1 LIIGVDFGTSNSEV
15 AVYRGGRAEVLA
27 SPEGE
32 RVLPSAVYIDEAG
45 RRFVGQAAKNVAVLH
60 PERTVLSVK
69 RELAGDRR
77 YWIGGR
83 QYDPESIASCV
94 FASLKDTAERALG
107 RKVEQA
113 VVTVP
118 AYFDDPRRQATRRA
132 AALAG
137 LEVVRLVNEP
147 TAAALAY
154 GLDSREEG
162 TILVFDLGGGT
173 FDISILRAGGGVFQV
188 EATRGDV
195 RLGGDD
201 FDRAIA
207 ELLLERFREET
218 GIELRSDRL
227 AMQKIYQHAESAK
240 LTLSRQPQ
248 VDLEVP
254 FLAATAQGPCHLVT
268 RLHRAELEERIAPLV
283 EKTIRLTRGALRDCG
298 LGVGDIDR
306 VLLVGGSTRVP
317 AVRRAVEELFG
328 RPIPAEVNPE
338 EVVAC
343 GAAVEAAILSGEARR
358 VALVDVTP
366 LGLGVETSDSRMV
379 TLVARNTILPAQA
392 KALFTTV
399 SDRQSAA
406 SIRVLQGERPAA
418 ADNVLLGSLLLENLQ
433 QAAAGQ
439 PDIEVRFDIDV
450 EGIVHVSAR
459 DLATGS
465 RREVEL
471 DARRGEAEAAALV
484 TEARAAEIEDI
495 FAGSRA

>member
-1 LIIGVDFGTSNSEV
+1 MDTIIGIDFGTTNSEV
-15 AVYRGGRAEVLA
+15 AVYRGGKAEVLA

-60 PERTVLSVK
+60 PEATVLSVK
-69 RELAGDRR
+69 RELAGEKR
-77 YWIGGR
+77 YFIGGR
-83 QYDPESIASCV
+83 QYDPETIASFV
-94 FASLKDTAERALG
+94 FASLKATAERALG
-107 RKVEQA
+107 RRVDKA

-173 FDISILRAGGGVFQV
+173 FDISILRAGEGVFQV

-201 FDRAIA
+201 FDQLIA
-207 ELLLERFREET
+207 EELLERFREET
-218 GIELRSDRL
+218 GIDLRQDRL
-227 AMQKIYQHAESAK
+227 AMQKIYQHAEAAK
-240 LTLSRQPQ
+240 RALSESQQ

-254 FLAATAQGPCHLVT
+254 FLAASARGPCHLVT
-268 RLHRAELEERIAPLV
+268 RLRRAELEERIAGLV
-283 EKTIRLTRGALRDCG
+283 EKTIRLTRGTLKDAG
-298 LGVGDIDR
+298 LAAEQVDR

-328 RPIPAEVNPE
+328 RRVQSAVDPE
-338 EVVAC
+338 EVVAR
-343 GAAVEAAILSGEARR
+343 GAAVEAAILAGQAGQ

-366 LGLGVETSDSRMV
+366 LGLGVETADSRMV

-392 KALFTTV
+392 RALFTTV
-399 SDRQSAA
+399 SDGQSAA

-418 ADNVLLGSLLLENLQ
+418 ADNILLGGLLLENLQ
-433 QAAAGQ
+433 RAAAGG

-450 EGIVHVSAR
+450 EGIVHVSAQ
-459 DLATGS
+459 DLSTGS
-465 RREVEL
+465 RRELEL
-471 DARRGEAEAAALV
+471 DGRRGEAEAAALV
-484 TEARAAEIEDI
+484 TEARAAELEDI
-495 FAGSRA
+495 FSTR